1 MGFEIRLAEDSE
13 WLAVGSWFASFVELA
28 QKLHAAQLS
37 GLALRRVLLAVPQ
50 SDMVSL
56 GLATG
61 FSRASYL
68 ARCNQAIEIEVD
80 DVQIGDTLQVR
91 SAWQVTTEQIRAP
104 EDLVGT
110 VLTLDNS
117 KEDSLSLTLSF
128 KTGGQKPVRILRRLC
143 PPGMKNPV
151 KHLRIFRVPA
161 YAPQRP
167 GKTKR
172 EFSYRDVRKEET
184 LRWLSKWERWEYQID
199 PTLAIFG
206 SPTKVNNYGTP
217 QFIDHELHEYL
228 LEVES
233 DSLLNVARIDS
244 MDNDLKPHLINII
257 GQLSSFP
264 KKGTPSFEL
273 LQEFPFV
280 CLDGNAAMV
289 SLSDR
294 PILEDR
300 CVIGLWETAR
310 PNLQELALT
319 SFLEEAT
326 RFSSIQNLESIL
338 DWKAPAGV
346 QCWGWT

>member
-1 MGFEIRLAEDSE
+1 MGFDLKLAENSD
-13 WLAVGSWFASFVELA
+13 WLPVGSWFTAFVQLA
-28 QKLHAAQLS
+28 QKLHSAQLS
-37 GLALRRVLLAVPQ
+37 GFALSRILLSVPQ
-50 SDMVSL
+50 SEMISL

-68 ARCNQAIEIEVD
+68 AGQDQTAEIELRDIRVG
-80 DVQIGDTLQVR
+80 DVLQVR
-91 SAWQVTTEQIRAP
+91 SAWQSPAKSIRAP

-110 VLTLDNS
+110 VSFIDDSSKDFVTLRLT
-117 KEDSLSLTLSF
+117 F
-128 KTGGQKPVRILRRLC
+128 RTGGQRPIRILRSLC
-143 PPGMKNPV
+143 PTGPKEPG

-161 YAPQRP
+161 FAPQRP

-172 EFSYRDVRKEET
+172 DFPYRDLRKEET
-184 LRWLSKWERWEYQID
+184 HRWLRKWEKWDYQID

-217 QFIDHELHEYL
+217 EFIDSELHKTL

-233 DSLLNVARIDS
+233 DSLLNVARVDS
-244 MDNDLKPHLINII
+244 LDADLRPHLINVM

-264 KKGTPSFEL
+264 KKGTHTFEL
-273 LQEFPFV
+273 LEEFPFV

-294 PILEDR
+294 SILDEK
-300 CVIGLWETAR
+300 CVIGLWETSK

-319 SFLEEAT
+319 SFLAEAT
-326 RFSSIQNLESIL
+326 RFKPLNNLEQLI
-338 DWKAPAGV
+338 DWEAPPGV
-346 QCWGWT
+346 QCWGWS